1 MVILLRH
8 ASLCSKWWPVSAGEQ
23 IDLGVLWLIIHS
35 AIYFIGTPFSLC
47 TLSTLALTLTYVPV
61 DRQQSWA
68 PNLGILVAQ
77 TITTGEFKK
86 YVATLV
92 AAITILLVSH
102 PDAICNND
110 H

>member
-1 MVILLRH
+1 M
-8 ASLCSKWWPVSAGEQ
+8 SAGEQ

-35 AIYFIGTPFSLC
+35 AIYFIGTPFSFC
-47 TLSTLALTLTYVPV
+47 TSTLALTLTYVPV

-86 YVATLV
+86 YVVATTLV
-92 AAITILLVSH
+92 AAIIILLVSL
-102 PDAICNND
+102 PDAICNNG